1 VLRGAE
7 FCPLQRCAARL
18 PEQPPALGDH
28 LLLYIPKGKI
38 CDPEA
43 HTVRFILILLLACF
57 SAGAEEAPPDLL
69 VDAGQCLGTAKQ
81 DPLDLAHRNAATV
94 ELGSV
99 TVAAAHRGE
108 QMLYVVD
115 YITPYHSEGTVFLVL
130 VEGDKHRR
138 VLRLLFPT
146 RFRQVFFPDAGSQ
159 RIELVDPP
167 FGGIGTQ
174 DGIISAIRQVGF
186 ETFKIPVT
194 QLQKPP
200 DSVSCESENEL
211 P

>member
-1 VLRGAE
+1 M
-7 FCPLQRCAARL
+7 RL
-18 PEQPPALGDH
+18 
-28 LLLYIPKGKI
+28 
-38 CDPEA
+38 
-43 HTVRFILILLLACF
+43 ILILLLTCF
-57 SAGAEEAPPDLL
+57 SAVAEDAPPDLL

-81 DPLDLAHRNAATV
+81 DWLDLAHRKAATV
-94 ELGSV
+94 ELGAV

-130 VEGDKHRR
+130 VVGNKHQR

-146 RFRQVFFPDAGSQ
+146 RFRQAFFPDNGSQ

-194 QLQKPP
+194 QLEKPP
-200 DSVSCESENEL
+200 DSVSCETAKEL

>member
-1 VLRGAE
+1 
-7 FCPLQRCAARL
+7 
-18 PEQPPALGDH
+18 
-28 LLLYIPKGKI
+28 
-38 CDPEA
+38 
-43 HTVRFILILLLACF
+43 VRFFFILLLTSL
-57 SAGAEEAPPDLL
+57 SAGAQEAPPDLL

-81 DPLDLAHRNAATV
+81 DWLDLAHRKAATV

-99 TVAAAHRGE
+99 NWTELPDQRGQAPPDSDTRPAGAAAHRGE

-115 YITPYHSEGTVFLVL
+115 YITPYQSEGTVFPHTGGTVFSFLVG
-130 VEGDKHRR
+130 GDKHHRD
-138 VLRLLFPT
+138 LRLLFT
-146 RFRQVFFPDAGSQ
+146 TKFRQVFFPDDASQ

-167 FGGIGTQ
+167 FGGIETH
-174 DGIISAIRQVGF
+174 DEIISIIRQIGF

-200 DSVSCESENEL
+200 DSVSCEMENEL

>member
-1 VLRGAE
+1 M
-7 FCPLQRCAARL
+7 
-18 PEQPPALGDH
+18 
-28 LLLYIPKGKI
+28 
-38 CDPEA
+38 
-43 HTVRFILILLLACF
+43 RFFLILLLACL
-57 SAGAEEAPPDLL
+57 SAGAQEAPPDLL

-81 DPLDLAHRNAATV
+81 DWLDLAHRNAATV

-99 TVAAAHRGE
+99 TAAAAHRGE

-115 YITPYHSEGTVFLVL
+115 YITPYHSEGTVFLFQVG
-130 VEGDKHRR
+130 GDKHQR

-146 RFRQVFFPDAGSQ
+146 RFRQVFFPDDASQ

-167 FGGIGTQ
+167 FGGIGTH
-174 DGIISAIRQVGF
+174 DGIISAIRQIGF

-200 DSVSCESENEL
+200 DSVSCESANEL
-211 P
+211 L